1 MLRLSFSVMALHLL
15 QTCRGIN
22 TRGYSVIS
30 IRMISGVKGKK
41 ITLLKLEKSRDESH
55 KQTAVQCCQILI
67 RGLAQAWNR
76 SWSTDVVGGGM
87 TAAYCCR
94 NGHAGCC
101 SCKTVSLYP
110 LCTKGRNTDL
120 NVVQEGL
127 HKSGVLCLYWEGHL
141 LRFVCS
147 YAKKHFARNWG
158 PNSVGIRTTSAYGCS
173 QQLSHNPMLAHY
185 KRVNCLLA

>member
-1 MLRLSFSVMALHLL
+1 MMLRLSFSVMALHLL

-76 SWSTDVVGGGM
+76 S
-87 TAAYCCR
+87 
-94 NGHAGCC
+94 
-101 SCKTVSLYP
+101 
-110 LCTKGRNTDL
+110 
-120 NVVQEGL
+120 
-127 HKSGVLCLYWEGHL
+127 
-141 LRFVCS
+141 
-147 YAKKHFARNWG
+147 
-158 PNSVGIRTTSAYGCS
+158 
-173 QQLSHNPMLAHY
+173 
-185 KRVNCLLA
+185 